1 MMTQSDI
8 LSYLSQHKEDFFK
21 EFGLVK
27 LGIFGSFGRNE
38 AKEDSDIDI
47 IIELDNDVD
56 DIYRKKLA
64 FKHELESY
72 FQRKV
77 DIAREK
83 YLKPLAKKS
92 IMNDVIYV

>member
-1 MMTQSDI
+1 MTQSDI
-8 LSYLSQHKEDFFK
+8 LSYLSQHKEEFFQR
-21 EFGLVK
+21 FGLVK

-47 IIELDNDVD
+47 IIELDNNVD
-56 DIYRKKLA
+56 DIFRKKQA
-64 FKHELESY
+64 FKNELESY

-92 IMNDVIYV
+92 IMNDAIYV